1 MRNERNIIQMYNYE
15 IQQNK
20 LFIVLEYGEL
30 DFQKY
35 LHQNKGNIDNETL
48 RYFWRQVTS
57 KEGCV
62 FPMVIWSE
70 FRMGRIET
78 ITIRKTHP
86 TLYVASIFM
95 LTINLDGQCC
105 EYCSFKR
112 DHSSR
117 FETV

>member
-57 KEGCV
+57 KEGYV
-62 FPMVIWSE
+62 FPVIWSE
-70 FRMGRIET
+70 YRMGQYRDDGHREN
-78 ITIRKTHP
+78 
-86 TLYVASIFM
+86 ASHFI
-95 LTINLDGQCC
+95 CC
-105 EYCSFKR
+105 EYIYANNKFRWSML
-112 DHSSR
+112 
-117 FETV
+117 